1 MYFVIILIP
10 GNILHYK
17 QHYELNLISFALMK
31 PIYLHFDWIIGFV
44 WTLVSKS
51 RLLAEL
57 PRFQARWW
65 GWHW

>member
-31 PIYLHFDWIIGFV
+31 PIYLNF
-44 WTLVSKS
+44 
-51 RLLAEL
+51 
-57 PRFQARWW
+57 
-65 GWHW
+65 